1 MSELNGSGKDA
12 RGKIDTQATSSE
24 RGGIAGILETALR
37 KFRLASYLIALIPLY
52 FIGILGMGISLLP
65 GVYFANFVYDI
76 TIELPK
82 FWHYLSIACGI
93 IMAYFLYGLTL
104 IFVMPILNF
113 LMPFR
118 LKPFRAGYYSL
129 ESVPWYFHN
138 AFTYIVRYTFLEF
151 ITPTPLNMLFYRMMG
166 MKIGKGAHI
175 NTTNISDPA
184 MIEIGNHATIGGSVH
199 IIGHYASKGFLVVD
213 RVKIHDRATI
223 GLKATIMG
231 NVEIGEGAA
240 IGPHEVIL
248 PKSRIPA
255 GRKPYDKDSQNGIYK
270 NNQSSQDFPGTDK

>member
-1 MSELNGSGKDA
+1 MSETNNTDMKSQD
-12 RGKIDTQATSSE
+12 KIDINAKSSE
-24 RGGIAGILETALR
+24 RTGIAGLLETALR
-37 KFRLASYLIALIPLY
+37 RFRLVSYIIALIPLY
-52 FIGILGMGISLLP
+52 FIGIFGMGISLLP
-65 GVYFANFVYDI
+65 GIYFVNYIINI
-76 TIELPK
+76 TGDLPQ
-82 FWHYLSIACGI
+82 FWYYLSLSCALVLGF
-93 IMAYFLYGLTL
+93 FLYGLSA
-104 IFVMPILNF
+104 IFIMPLLNF

-118 LKPFRAGYYSL
+118 LKPFRGGYYSL

-151 ITPTPLNMLFYRMMG
+151 ITPTPLNMLFYRLMG
-166 MKIGKGAHI
+166 MKIGKGVHI

-184 MIEIGNHATIGGSVH
+184 MIELGDYVTIGGSVH
-199 IIGHYASKGFLVVD
+199 IIGHYASKGFLIVD
-213 RVKIHDRATI
+213 KVRIKDKATV

-255 GRKPYDKDSQNGIYK
+255 DRKPYDTDIHQEIKKADQP
-270 NNQSSQDFPGTDK
+270 SQDFPVTEN